1 MVRAF
6 KRWACDQLVFCYRYG
21 VVYPKVA
28 LLWQPLLFKALNA
41 GDVDGFRSIYDCMLQ
56 DCVSVGVI
64 TPDDRNVFRHTYP
77 TFDPAYITY
86 EYAETAFRDKMS
98 SFLATA
104 FAEFNGWNYY
114 NRYGRLLTLTGG
126 ATAAVGSNA
135 GTSST
140 AAGPVST
147 RSGSSGWVSRPG
159 VQLVMESKL
168 TPQGAVTLDGL
179 NIADGEDDVR
189 IADAMA
195 RVTYLSF
202 PVAVAVRG

>member
-1 MVRAF
+1 
-6 KRWACDQLVFCYRYG
+6 
-21 VVYPKVA
+21 
-28 LLWQPLLFKALNA
+28 
-41 GDVDGFRSIYDCMLQ
+41 
-56 DCVSVGVI
+56 
-64 TPDDRNVFRHTYP
+64 
-77 TFDPAYITY
+77 
-86 EYAETAFRDKMS
+86 MS

-135 GTSST
+135 GASST

-147 RSGSSGWVSRPG
+147 RSGSSGWVSCPG